1 MSTLLAVGR
10 LANVSLL
17 VCTCYVDKVLVKNK
31 TKKKHAGE
39 KIECYVKLKIF
50 MYGHLCMDI
59 YIQKQ
64 PIQEYDTNGLT
75 HLLLY

>member
-17 VCTCYVDKVLVKNK
+17 VCTCYVDKALVK
-31 TKKKHAGE
+31 KKNIYAGE

-50 MYGHLCMDI
+50 MYGQI

-75 HLLLY
+75 HLLLC

>member
-31 TKKKHAGE
+31 TKKTML
-39 KIECYVKLKIF
+39 VKRLNVT
-50 MYGHLCMDI
+50 L
-59 YIQKQ
+59 
-64 PIQEYDTNGLT
+64 N
-75 HLLLY
+75 

>member
-59 YIQKQ
+59 YVWIFIYKNNQYKNTIQMV
-64 PIQEYDTNGLT
+64 
-75 HLLLY
+75 